1 MRLKKFIKEA
11 EEEMQKSSFKDKLYI
26 KLKDLLS
33 VLEGYEKSDEM
44 RISDFDKID
53 TFKKYVK
60 HFIDEEERKREGA

>member
-60 HFIDEEERKREGA
+60 HFIDEEERKS